1 MLPRALLV
9 LLAVMNLAVALW
21 WATHAAAPAVPS
33 APDVPVGVPELRL
46 LSEGGPAPAAL
57 PPVRCYRFGPYSEP
71 ETLAA
76 AREAADA
83 LAAQV
88 DAITVPGTAPTAWR
102 VAAPPP
108 QDGDT
113 AALATRIVAP
123 GFIDTVVVAEGQETG
138 SVALGRFSTPDAA
151 ARHQSALQAAGFD
164 AQLHP
169 VGGNS
174 EWLRLPLPGVPDLL
188 DLRGALRALQAMPT
202 DCAAGSAR

>member
-21 WATHAAAPAVPS
+21 WVTHAAAPTVPS
-33 APDVPVGVPELRL
+33 ATDVPVGVPELRL

-88 DAITVPGTAPTAWR
+88 DAITVPGTAPTAGVWS
-102 VAAPPP
+102 
-108 QDGDT
+108 QM
-113 AALATRIVAP
+113 ATY
-123 GFIDTVVVAEGQETG
+123 
-138 SVALGRFSTPDAA
+138 S
-151 ARHQSALQAAGFD
+151 
-164 AQLHP
+164 
-169 VGGNS
+169 
-174 EWLRLPLPGVPDLL
+174 
-188 DLRGALRALQAMPT
+188 
-202 DCAAGSAR
+202 